1 MSALFSLMVLFRHS
15 VPCHLPLVRTNTSS
29 RTSVHGGGDSS
40 PVTRGFPA
48 VVTVDGVLAVVEP
61 EETEEQYTGI
71 AGSNPVPLSPDALTA
86 FSNGDPDAKQRN
98 S

>member
-1 MSALFSLMVLFRHS
+1 MAATGSIS
-15 VPCHLPLVRTNTSS
+15 
-29 RTSVHGGGDSS
+29 
-40 PVTRGFPA
+40 
-48 VVTVDGVLAVVEP
+48 AVVEP
-61 EETEEQYTGI
+61 EEPEEEYTGI